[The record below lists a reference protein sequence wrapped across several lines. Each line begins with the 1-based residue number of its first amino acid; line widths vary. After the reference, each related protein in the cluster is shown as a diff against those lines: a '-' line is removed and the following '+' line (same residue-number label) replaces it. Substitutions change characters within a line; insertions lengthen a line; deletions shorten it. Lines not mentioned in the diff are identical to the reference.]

1 MSWQIDPAHSSI
13 HFTARHMMI
22 AKVHGRF
29 EQFTGT
35 INFDENNPANTA
47 VDITIDAT
55 SITTKEAQRDG
66 HLRSGDFFDVE
77 TYPTLTF
84 TSTRVELID
93 EDTAQLY
100 GDLTIKDVTKEV
112 VLDVEYLGQ
121 AQSPWGTTNA
131 GFTGTTTIN
140 RKDWDLNWNVALE
153 TGGFLVGDKIQINIE
168 LELVK
173 QPQPE
178 AAAVA

>member
-13 HFTARHMMI
+13 HFMARHMMI
-22 AKVHGRF
+22 AKVHGHF
-29 EQFTGT
+29 EQFDGT
-35 INFDENNPANTA
+35 INFDENDPANTT
-47 VDITIDAT
+47 VDVTIDAA
-55 SITTKEAQRDG
+55 SLTTKEAQRDE

-77 TYPTLTF
+77 TYPSLTF
-84 TSTRVELID
+84 KSKRVELID
-93 EDTAQLY
+93 EDTAKLV
-100 GDLTIKDVTKEV
+100 GDLTIKDTTKEV

-121 AQSPWGTTNA
+121 AQSPWGTINS

-140 RKDWDLNWNVALE
+140 RKDWGLNWNVALE

-173 QPQPE
+173 QPQSE
-178 AAAVA
+178 TAAVA

>member
-13 HFTARHMMI
+13 NFTARHMMI

-29 EQFTGT
+29 EKFSGT
-35 INFDENNPANTA
+35 VNFDENNPANTT
-47 VDITIDAT
+47 VDVTIDAA
-55 SITTKEAQRDG
+55 SLSTKEAQRDG
-66 HLRSGDFFDVE
+66 HLHSGDFFDVE

-84 TSTRVELID
+84 KSTRIELID
-93 EDTAQLY
+93 EDTAKLV
-100 GDLTIKDVTKEV
+100 GDLTIKDITKEV
-112 VLDVEYLGQ
+112 VLNVEYLGQ
-121 AQSPWGTTNA
+121 AQSPWGTINA
-131 GFTGTTTIN
+131 GFTGATTIN

-178 AAAVA
+178 SVAVA

>member
-13 HFTARHMMI
+13 NFTARHMMI
-22 AKVHGRF
+22 TKVHGRF

-35 INFDENNPANTA
+35 INFDEANPANTTA
-47 VDITIDAT
+47 DITIDAA
-55 SITTKEAQRDG
+55 SLNTKEDQRDG
-66 HLRSGDFFDVE
+66 HLRSGDFFGVE
-77 TYPTLTF
+77 TYPALTF
-84 TSTRVELID
+84 KSTRVELT
-93 EDTAQLY
+93 DTDNAKLY
-100 GDLTIKDVTKEV
+100 GNLTIKDVTKEV

-131 GFTGTTTIN
+131 GFAATTTIN
-140 RKDWDLNWNVALE
+140 RKDWGLNWNVALE

-178 AAAVA
+178 AAAAA

>member
-13 HFTARHMMI
+13 NFTARHMMI

-29 EQFTGT
+29 EKFSGT
-35 INFDENNPANTA
+35 VNFDENNPTNTT
-47 VDITIDAT
+47 VDVTIDAA
-55 SITTKEAQRDG
+55 SLNTKEAQRDG
-66 HLRSGDFFDVE
+66 HLHSGDFFDVE
-77 TYPTLTF
+77 NFPTLTF
-84 TSTRVELID
+84 KSTRVELID
-93 EDTAQLY
+93 EDTAKLV
-100 GDLTIKDVTKEV
+100 GDLTIKDITKEV
-112 VLDVEYLGQ
+112 VLNVEYLGQ

-153 TGGFLVGDKIQINIE
+153 TGGFLVGDKIQINVE

-178 AAAVA
+178 AVATA

>member
-13 HFTARHMMI
+13 NFTARHMMI

-29 EQFTGT
+29 EKFSGT
-35 INFDENNPANTA
+35 VNFDENNPTNTT
-47 VDITIDAT
+47 VDITIDAA
-55 SITTKEAQRDG
+55 SLNTKEAQRDG
-66 HLRSGDFFDVE
+66 HLHSGDFFDVE

-84 TSTRVELID
+84 KSTRIELID
-93 EDTAQLY
+93 EDTAKLV
-100 GDLTIKDVTKEV
+100 GDLTIKDITKEV
-112 VLDVEYLGQ
+112 VLNVEYLGQ
-121 AQSPWGTTNA
+121 AQSPWGTINA
-131 GFTGTTTIN
+131 GFTGATTIN

-153 TGGFLVGDKIQINIE
+153 TGGFLVGDNIQINIE

-178 AAAVA
+178 SVAVA

>member
-13 HFTARHMMI
+13 NFSARHMMI

-29 EQFTGT
+29 EQFNGA
-35 INFDENNPANTA
+35 INFDENNPVNTT
-47 VDITIDAT
+47 VDITIDAS
-55 SITTKEAQRDG
+55 SINTKEEKRDD
-66 HLRSGDFFDVE
+66 HLRSGDFFDAA

-84 TSTRVELID
+84 KSSRVELTD
-93 EDTAQLY
+93 EENAKLY
-100 GDLTIKDVTKEV
+100 GELTIKDVSKEV

-153 TGGFLVGDKIQINIE
+153 TGGFLVGDKIQINID

-173 QPQPE
+173 QPQAE
-178 AAAVA
+178 TAVTA

>member
-22 AKVHGRF
+22 SKVHGRF
-29 EQFTGT
+29 ENFTGN
-35 INFDENNPANTA
+35 INFDENNPAQTTA
-47 VDITIDAT
+47 DITIEAA
-55 SITTKEAQRDG
+55 SLNTKENDRDN
-66 HLRSGDFFDVE
+66 HLRSGDFFNVE
-77 TYPTLTF
+77 TYPTLAF
-84 TSTRVELID
+84 KSTRVELID
-93 EDTAQLY
+93 DETAKLH
-100 GDLTIKDVTKEV
+100 GNLTIKDVTKEV

-131 GFTGTTTIN
+131 GFAATTTIN
-140 RKDWDLNWNVALE
+140 RKDWGLNWNVALE

-173 QPQPE
+173 QPEQE
-178 AAAVA
+178 AVATA

>member
-13 HFTARHMMI
+13 NFTARHMMI

-29 EQFTGT
+29 EKFSGT
-35 INFDENNPANTA
+35 VNFDENNPTNTT
-47 VDITIDAT
+47 VDITIDAA
-55 SITTKEAQRDG
+55 SLNTKEAQRDG
-66 HLRSGDFFDVE
+66 HLHSGDFFDVE
-77 TYPTLTF
+77 TFPTLTF
-84 TSTRVELID
+84 KSTRIELID
-93 EDTAQLY
+93 EDNAKLV
-100 GDLTIKDVTKEV
+100 GDLTIKDITKEI
-112 VLDVEYLGQ
+112 VLNVEYLGQ
-121 AQSPWGTTNA
+121 AQSPWGTINA
-131 GFTGTTTIN
+131 GFTGATTIN

-178 AAAVA
+178 SVAVA

>member
-47 VDITIDAT
+47 VDITIDAA

-131 GFTGTTTIN
+131 GFTGTTSIN

>member
-13 HFTARHMMI
+13 NFTARHMMI

-29 EQFTGT
+29 EKFSGT
-35 INFDENNPANTA
+35 VNFDENNPTNTT
-47 VDITIDAT
+47 VDVTIDAA
-55 SITTKEAQRDG
+55 SLNTKEAQRDG
-66 HLRSGDFFDVE
+66 HLHSGDFFDVE

-84 TSTRVELID
+84 KSTRVELID
-93 EDTAQLY
+93 EDTAKLV
-100 GDLTIKDVTKEV
+100 GDLTIKDITKEV
-112 VLDVEYLGQ
+112 VLNVEYLGQ

-153 TGGFLVGDKIQINIE
+153 TGGFLVGDKIQINVE

-178 AAAVA
+178 AVATA

>member
-13 HFTARHMMI
+13 NFTARHMMI

-29 EQFTGT
+29 EQFSGT
-35 INFDENNPANTA
+35 VNFDENNSANTT
-47 VDITIDAT
+47 VDIAIEAA
-55 SITTKEAQRDG
+55 SLNTKEEQRDG

-84 TSTRVELID
+84 KSNRIQLID
-93 EDTAQLY
+93 EETAKLY

-112 VLDVEYLGQ
+112 VLDVEYMGQ
-121 AQSPWGTTNA
+121 AQSPWGTINA
-131 GFTGTTTIN
+131 GFTGSTTIN
-140 RKDWDLNWNVALE
+140 RKDWDLNWNLALE

-168 LELVK
+168 LELKK

-178 AAAVA
+178 AVAVA

>member
-1 MSWQIDPAHSSI
+1 MSWQIDPAHTSI
-13 HFTARHMMI
+13 NFTARHMMI

-29 EQFTGT
+29 EQFSGT
-35 INFDENNPANTA
+35 VNFDEDNPSNTT
-47 VDITIDAT
+47 VDIAIEAA
-55 SITTKEAQRDG
+55 SLNTKEEQRDG

-84 TSTRVELID
+84 KSTRVQLID
-93 EDTAQLY
+93 EDTAKLY

-131 GFTGTTTIN
+131 GFTASTTIN
-140 RKDWDLNWNVALE
+140 RKDWGLNWNLALE

-168 LELVK
+168 LELKK

-178 AAAVA
+178 AVAAA